1 MPTSSYFS
9 KATNQICHNY
19 LPKDATMPHGVERFL
34 GRGLKYC
41 VQRARPPPKLNK
53 TFARFKTDVRRMA
66 YFRENPPEDDGAIRY
81 IPRLYIKRE
90 TEWRPCKNR
99 KVERCLAQFEQKLN
113 EARSRYQ
120 RTTLTNLLP
129 REWRLSES
137 LKTDNL
143 YIVVEA
149 DKNLGGCILLR
160 STYISR
166 AISEHLGNR
175 RVYLRLTKV

>member
-1 MPTSSYFS
+1 MNTARQKISSLKNKFLQKFGYCADPALPDWKNLEYYYRRMPTSSYFS

-81 IPRLYIKRE
+81 IPSLYIKRE
-90 TEWRPCKNR
+90 NEWRLCKNK
-99 KVERCLAQFEQKLN
+99 KVERCLA
-113 EARSRYQ
+113 
-120 RTTLTNLLP
+120 
-129 REWRLSES
+129 
-137 LKTDNL
+137 
-143 YIVVEA
+143 
-149 DKNLGGCILLR
+149 
-160 STYISR
+160 
-166 AISEHLGNR
+166 
-175 RVYLRLTKV
+175 